1 MKPISFLFILLAL
14 VVFACGPSQEELER
28 QRHIE
33 DSLMEIE
40 RNNAL
45 ENADALL
52 QKMDS
57 MMLDSNT
64 ADNQ

>member
-1 MKPISFLFILLAL
+1 MKPISFVFILLAL
-14 VVFACGPSQEELER
+14 VVFSCGPSQEELER
-28 QRHIE
+28 QRRIE

-57 MMLDSNT
+57 MMLDSTT
-64 ADNQ
+64 ANYQ